1 MEWYF
6 FFCFQLM
13 LIPKTWL
20 TLPMLK
26 KSGLAPEAGSMLY
39 MLCYEY
45 HGLTVFCLLTLGII
59 LFVVSLQEGFY
70 SYQFKMLGWTITSA
84 LLIITGCSG
93 LLLSLWKC
101 RIWFIYAICCITA
114 HNAFDY
120 LACHYLPF
128 KTPIMML
135 KPEATFEGFTI
146 GVIACFL
153 FFTVVS
159 YSLTQ
164 SLLVSLT
171 RTSLFKACVLR
182 LSISLTTCEFLSL
195 QTVTYIVD
203 IPWFLQTP
211 TMISLIPFDNTA
223 HALATGPIYEKT
235 LQTITWTQ

>member
-1 MEWYF
+1 
-6 FFCFQLM
+6 M

-153 FFTVVS
+153 FFTV
-159 YSLTQ
+159 
-164 SLLVSLT
+164 
-171 RTSLFKACVLR
+171 
-182 LSISLTTCEFLSL
+182 
-195 QTVTYIVD
+195 TVTYIVD